1 MDIPKILS
9 KRYPGAEWT
18 LDGDSYSG
26 LTWLSDGDAPT
37 FAELEAVWAQVE
49 YEVAYEAVQ
58 KARQTAYQA
67 DSDPVFFDYQ
77 RGEVTEQEWLDAVQ
91 AVKDAHPY
99 PAIVSFDANT
109 GEGSMGAQVA
119 TGVTALRGNQ
129 FTLEGHT
136 FDGWNTVADG
146 SGDAFADGAEYDF
159 SANLTLFAQWL
170 AVPADEEE

>member
-1 MDIPKILS
+1 
-9 KRYPGAEWT
+9 
-18 LDGDSYSG
+18 
-26 LTWLSDGDAPT
+26 
-37 FAELEAVWAQVE
+37 
-49 YEVAYEAVQ
+49 
-58 KARQTAYQA
+58 
-67 DSDPVFFDYQ
+67 
-77 RGEVTEQEWLDAVQ
+77 VQ